1 MTERTNEEPFT
12 KVYADALSDCLS
24 DCESDSSNFENNTI
38 SEDSESDI
46 KPQKSR
52 KRNIIVSDSDDEL
65 KEEWN
70 EHDITLNLPNYLN
83 IPSAIIKLGDAPTI
97 SEVTDLFFD
106 KTFFDLV
113 VTQTNLYHSQMKAL
127 HKISAKMVPWTEV
140 TTNEIKKFL
149 GLLILE
155 GSNQKNL

>member
-12 KVYADALSDCLS
+12 EVYANALSDCPS
-24 DCESDSSNFENNTI
+24 DCESNSGNFKNDTV

-46 KPQKSR
+46 RPPKSQ

-65 KEEWN
+65 EEEWN
-70 EHDITLNLPNYLN
+70 EHDITPNLPNYLN
-83 IPSAIIKLGDAPTI
+83 IPGATIEFGDVPTI

-113 VTQTNLYHSQMKAL
+113 VTQTNMYHSQMKAL
-127 HKISAKMVPWTEV
+127 HKTSAKTVPWTEV
-140 TTNEIKKFL
+140 TTMK
-149 GLLILE
+149 
-155 GSNQKNL
+155 